1 MICQDNLYF
10 DIRLIIYQNIRR
22 YIAKRTIANNGWYGY
37 NANLANNGGWL
48 FHQAKKEKW
57 MKKSLKCLIA
67 ATASVVSAEAFA
79 ASNMEN
85 PLYMPQNR
93 EVYLKT
99 GAAVM
104 YKRTDN
110 TPALQKRGLEHSNEF
125 PVWRFTED
133 LGYGI
138 TDHLAVIGRF
148 GYTHDDDIDRKGM
161 HRGRMGLMYRVLD
174 DAQPVVLDLYSEVFL
189 SGVSQMKGTYTPRG
203 FKFDNYSNGR
213 YGIIAGTRFGKTWD
227 KFTLAAHVEY
237 LQTFGNHNNK
247 IALDPSLRPLAAKY
261 PAPHPL
267 SNVTMA
273 QLGFPDEISVNI
285 RGNHETCFGF
295 DTGYQFNPNWSI
307 GAGFEYYEHHDNGVR
322 SIHSKLGEPN
332 ITGLGLTPE
341 QQKAMQQAVVD
352 GLLAAT
358 KNMKDG
364 WDEYILKL
372 NVANQLTDSIQLT
385 LFTEYTFDD
394 SHSGS
399 QNGTDIK
406 LETGLRF
413 NARF

>member
-1 MICQDNLYF
+1 
-10 DIRLIIYQNIRR
+10 
-22 YIAKRTIANNGWYGY
+22 
-37 NANLANNGGWL
+37 
-48 FHQAKKEKW
+48 

-104 YKRTDN
+104 YKKTDN
-110 TPALQKRGLEHSNEF
+110 TPALQKRGLAHTEEF

-138 TDHLAVIGRF
+138 TDRLALIGRF

-161 HRGRMGLMYRVLD
+161 HRGRMGLMYRVLED
-174 DAQPVVLDLYSEVFL
+174 TDPFVLDLYSEMFL
-189 SGVSQMKGTYTPRG
+189 SGISQMKGSYSTNG

-213 YGIIAGTRFGKTWD
+213 YGVIFGTRFGKTWD

-247 IALDPSLRPLAAKY
+247 IGIDQTMQPLANQTSLPPSAR
-261 PAPHPL
+261 AL
-267 SNVTMA
+267 TMA
-273 QLGFPDEISVNI
+273 QLGFPDEISVNLKST
-285 RGNHETCFGF
+285 HETCAGF
-295 DTGYQFNPNWSI
+295 DTGYQMTDTWSI
-307 GAGFEYYEHHDNGVR
+307 GAGFEYYEHHDNGVK
-322 SIHSKLGEPN
+322 SIHTHLKDLSANPTLSA
-332 ITGLGLTPE
+332 L
-341 QQKAMQQAVVD
+341 QQGVVD
-352 GLLAAT
+352 GLLKKT
-358 KNMKDG
+358 ENMKDG
-364 WDEYILKL
+364 WDEYVLKF
-372 NVANQLTDSIQLT
+372 NIANQLTDSMQLT
-385 LFTEYTFDD
+385 WFTEYTFDD

-399 QNGTDIK
+399 QNGTDVK